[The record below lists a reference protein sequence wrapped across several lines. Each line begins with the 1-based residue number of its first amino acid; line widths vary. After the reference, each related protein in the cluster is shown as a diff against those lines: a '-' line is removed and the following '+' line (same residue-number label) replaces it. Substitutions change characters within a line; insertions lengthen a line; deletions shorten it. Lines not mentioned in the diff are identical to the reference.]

1 MCWTVYS
8 ILNRIQCPH
17 KVSKLTLPPV
27 GFPQATPVEDGGEVE
42 EAGEEDRPDSAASKT
57 DKKEPK
63 ITNQFNFSERASQ
76 TLNNPLRVGGKITS
90 LSLVVT
96 TVVITVDIVVKLT
109 TFRQRHCFNIG
120 GYEKHSIAVC
130 VIKYA

>member
-1 MCWTVYS
+1 M
-8 ILNRIQCPH
+8 
-17 KVSKLTLPPV
+17 
-27 GFPQATPVEDGGEVE
+27 E
-42 EAGEEDRPDSAASKT
+42 EAGDEDRPDSAASKT

-76 TLNNPLRVGGKITS
+76 TLNNPLRVGREITS
-90 LSLVVT
+90 LSPVIT
-96 TVVITVDIVVKLT
+96 TVVIKADIVVELI
-109 TFRQRHCFNIG
+109 TFRNRQSFNIG